1 MTQLPDQH
9 KEKRVELILQQLE
22 ELPTLPAV
30 AVKVLELTADSTSS
44 AGDVCRL
51 IASDPALTARILQLV
66 HRADLGV
73 RGEVNSIDRAVM
85 LLGFDAV
92 RSAVLAVSVF
102 EALAV
107 ETRPAGNTGHFSREE
122 FWKHCVAVACCA
134 ELLAARSTGILPV
147 SGGARHGQDA
157 RGTSDGQDA
166 RSTAFICG
174 LLHDLGKVA
183 LDAILPKSFSRV
195 VE

>member
-1 MTQLPDQH
+1 MPQVPDQH
-9 KEKRVELILQQLE
+9 REKRVELILQQLE

-30 AVKVLELTADSTSS
+30 AVKVLEATADNTSS
-44 AGDVCRL
+44 TGDVVRL

-102 EALAV
+102 EALAI
-107 ETRPAGNTGHFSREE
+107 ETRPVGGHFSREE

-134 ELLAARSTGILPV
+134 ELLAE
-147 SGGARHGQDA
+147 GAKGLHQ
-157 RGTSDGQDA
+157 SE
-166 RSTAFICG
+166 AFICG

-183 LDAILPKSFSRV
+183 LDAI
-195 VE
+195 